1 MATPIVYVVC
11 DQNCKFES
19 MTKEQIYAAIMQ
31 AVETGEIRD
40 VDAGFVSKVKTINGK
55 YIKFFIG
62 SSDEYE
68 ALSEAEKKDGLFAI
82 ITNDTSKEELL
93 QLVHDLSEA
102 VEALLESK
110 PETDLAV
117 EKVGKICDENNN
129 LTCKNQFSGDNNYSF
144 ISEIVSGWYG
154 VEIIESDQKTK
165 RTAFMYLKATQE
177 ITDEENFLSTPFN
190 ITYDGSSYSCRCC
203 VYKLGSNWRF
213 IIQRYFSSSW
223 QELPS
228 GYCYGYSLRLLL
240 AE

>member
-93 QLVHDLSEA
+93 QLVYDLSEA

-129 LTCKNQFSGDNNYSF
+129 LTCKNQFSGVFSSDL
-144 ISEIVSGWYG
+144 VSGWYG
-154 VEIIESDQKTK
+154 IRFKDYKTINP
-165 RTAFMYLKATQE
+165 ALIYLKSPKE
-177 ITDEENFLSTPFN
+177 ITDTAEEFISTEFYSGNAFRFYNLNGAWVGELGKFN
-190 ITYDGSSYSCRCC
+190 GDTWEKEELGILDSCEL
-203 VYKLGSNWRF
+203 KLLF
-213 IIQRYFSSSW
+213 
-223 QELPS
+223 
-228 GYCYGYSLRLLL
+228 
-240 AE
+240 AD